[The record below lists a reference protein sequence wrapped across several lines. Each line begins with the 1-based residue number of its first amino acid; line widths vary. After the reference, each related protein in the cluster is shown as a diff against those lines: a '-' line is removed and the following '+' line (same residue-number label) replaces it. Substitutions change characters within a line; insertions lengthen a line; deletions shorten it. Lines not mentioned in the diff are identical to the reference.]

1 MVKGLL
7 PILTGLLLAGCTSAP
22 QDFEPDFRPTAP
34 DPEPV
39 ASTPSGSLFLSSRT
53 AWFGEARASRVGD
66 TVTILLQ
73 ESTQSNRSATIST
86 SRESTNDFMSA
97 GQVDILSAGSN
108 FVNVPGMF
116 DGSTSESTGSGQS
129 GQSASLTGSLTATV
143 VEVLP
148 NGNFVVQG
156 EKILALTEGSER
168 VRVRGIIRP
177 RDISQMNTVLSYRL
191 ANAQIR
197 YEGRGDLARAARP
210 GWGTRFFN
218 AAWPF

>member
-7 PILTGLLLAGCTSAP
+7 PILTGLLLAGCASAP

-39 ASTPSGSLFLSSRT
+39 ASAPSGSLFLSSRT

-143 VEVLP
+143 VEVLQ

>member
-1 MVKGLL
+1 MPFPSFLVLIAL
-7 PILTGLLLAGCTSAP
+7 ILGGCASTP
-22 QDFEPDFRPTAP
+22 QDFEPDFSPVPPAA
-34 DPEPV
+34 EPV
-39 ASTPSGSLFLSSRT
+39 DSAPSGSLFMSSRT
-53 AWFGEARASRVGD
+53 AWFGESRASRVGD

-73 ESTQSNRSATIST
+73 ESTQSTRSASVST

-116 DGSTSESTGSGQS
+116 DGSTSESTGSGNS
-129 GQSASLTGSLTATV
+129 GQSASLSGSITATV

-148 NGNFVVQG
+148 NGNMVVQG
-156 EKILALTEGSER
+156 
-168 VRVRGIIRP
+168 VIRP

>member
-1 MVKGLL
+1 MRLFSLIAFAPFVLG
-7 PILTGLLLAGCTSAP
+7 GCVSAP
-22 QDFEPDFRPTAP
+22 PDFEPDFSPVP
-34 DPEPV
+34 PV
-39 ASTPSGSLFLSSRT
+39 AEAVESAPSGSLFMSSRT

-73 ESTQSNRSATIST
+73 ESTQSTRSANVST
-86 SRESTNDFMSA
+86 SRESTNDFLSA

-116 DGSTSESTGSGQS
+116 DGSTSESTGSGNS
-129 GQSASLTGSLTATV
+129 GQSASLTGSITATV

-148 NGNFVVQG
+148 NGNMVVQG
-156 EKILALTEGSER
+156 EKILSLTEGSER
-168 VRVRGIIRP
+168 VRVRGVIRP

-197 YEGRGDLARAARP
+197 YEGRGDLARAVRP

>member
-1 MVKGLL
+1 MMRVLSFFFVAMALG
-7 PILTGLLLAGCTSAP
+7 GCASTP
-22 QDFEPDFRPTAP
+22 QDFEPDFNPVPPAA
-34 DPEPV
+34 EPV
-39 ASTPSGSLFLSSRT
+39 DSAPSGSLFMSSRT

-73 ESTQSNRSATIST
+73 ESTQSTRSASVTT
-86 SRESTNDFMSA
+86 SRESTNDFLSA

-116 DGSTSESTGSGQS
+116 DGSTSESTGTGNS
-129 GQSASLTGSLTATV
+129 GQSASLTGSITATI

-148 NGNFVVQG
+148 NGNMVVQG

-168 VRVRGIIRP
+168 VRVRGVIRP

-191 ANAQIR
+191 ANILV
-197 YEGRGDLARAARP
+197 E
-210 GWGTRFFN
+210 
-218 AAWPF
+218 

>member
-7 PILTGLLLAGCTSAP
+7 PILTGLLLAGCASAP

-39 ASTPSGSLFLSSRT
+39 ASAPSGSLFLSSRT
-53 AWFGEARASRVGD
+53 AWFGEARATRVGD

-148 NGNFVVQG
+148 NGNLVVQG

>member
-7 PILTGLLLAGCTSAP
+7 PILTGLLLAGCASAP

-39 ASTPSGSLFLSSRT
+39 ASAPSGSLFLSSRT

-197 YEGRGDLARAARP
+197 YESRGDLARAARP

>member
-7 PILTGLLLAGCTSAP
+7 PILTGLLLAGCASAP

>member
-1 MVKGLL
+1 MMRVLSFFFAAL
-7 PILTGLLLAGCTSAP
+7 ALAGCVSTP
-22 QDFEPDFRPTAP
+22 QDFEPDFNPVPPAA
-34 DPEPV
+34 EPV
-39 ASTPSGSLFLSSRT
+39 DSAPSGSLFMSSRT

-73 ESTQSNRSATIST
+73 ESTQSTRSASVTT
-86 SRESTNDFMSA
+86 SRESTNDFLSA
-97 GQVDILSAGSN
+97 GQVDILSAGSD

-116 DGSTSESTGSGQS
+116 DGSTSESTGTGNS
-129 GQSASLTGSLTATV
+129 GQSASLTGSITATI

-148 NGNFVVQG
+148 NGNMVVQG

-168 VRVRGIIRP
+168 VRVRGVIRP

>member
-1 MVKGLL
+1 
-7 PILTGLLLAGCTSAP
+7 
-22 QDFEPDFRPTAP
+22 
-34 DPEPV
+34 
-39 ASTPSGSLFLSSRT
+39 
-53 AWFGEARASRVGD
+53 
-66 TVTILLQ
+66 
-73 ESTQSNRSATIST
+73 
-86 SRESTNDFMSA
+86 
-97 GQVDILSAGSN
+97 VDILSAGSN

-116 DGSTSESTGSGQS
+116 DGSTTESTGSGQS
-129 GQSASLTGSLTATV
+129 GQSASLSGSLTATV

-148 NGNFVVQG
+148 NGNLVVQG

-168 VRVRGIIRP
+168 VRVRGVIRP

-197 YEGRGDLARAARP
+197 YEGRGDLARASRP

>member
-7 PILTGLLLAGCTSAP
+7 PILTGLLLAGCASAP

-39 ASTPSGSLFLSSRT
+39 ASAPSGSLFLSSRT

-197 YEGRGDLARAARP
+197 YEGRGDLASCAPRLGYALL
-210 GWGTRFFN
+210 
-218 AAWPF
+218 

>member
-1 MVKGLL
+1 MRLFSLIAFAPFVLG
-7 PILTGLLLAGCTSAP
+7 GCVSAP
-22 QDFEPDFRPTAP
+22 PDFEPDFSPVP
-34 DPEPV
+34 PV
-39 ASTPSGSLFLSSRT
+39 AEAVESAPSGSLFMSSRT
-53 AWFGEARASRVGD
+53 AWFGEARAGRVGD

-73 ESTQSNRSATIST
+73 ESTQSTRSANVST
-86 SRESTNDFMSA
+86 SRESTNDFLSA

-116 DGSTSESTGSGQS
+116 DGSTSESTGSGNS
-129 GQSASLTGSLTATV
+129 GQSASLTGSITATV

-148 NGNFVVQG
+148 NGNMVVQG
-156 EKILALTEGSER
+156 EKILSLTEGSER
-168 VRVRGIIRP
+168 VRVRGVIRP

-197 YEGRGDLARAARP
+197 YEGRGDLARAVRP

>member
-7 PILTGLLLAGCTSAP
+7 PILTGLLLAGCASAP

-39 ASTPSGSLFLSSRT
+39 ASAPSGSLFLSSRT

>member
-7 PILTGLLLAGCTSAP
+7 PILTGLLLAGCASAP

-34 DPEPV
+34 DPEPI
-39 ASTPSGSLFLSSRT
+39 ASAPSGSLFLSSRT

>member
-1 MVKGLL
+1 MRFSSA
-7 PILTGLLLAGCTSAP
+7 LALIALVLGGCASTP
-22 QDFEPDFRPTAP
+22 QDFEPDFRPVPPTA
-34 DPEPV
+34 EPV
-39 ASTPSGSLFLSSRT
+39 ESAPSGSLFMSSRT
-53 AWFGEARASRVGD
+53 AWFGESRASRVGD

-73 ESTQSNRSATIST
+73 ESTQSTRSASVST
-86 SRESTNDFMSA
+86 SRETTNDFLSA

-116 DGSTSESTGSGQS
+116 DGSTSESTGSGHS
-129 GQSASLTGSLTATV
+129 GPSASLSGSITATV
-143 VEVLP
+143 GEVLA
-148 NGNFVVQG
+148 NGNMVVQG

-168 VRVRGIIRP
+168 VRGRGVSRP

-210 GWGTRFFN
+210 GWGTRFFH